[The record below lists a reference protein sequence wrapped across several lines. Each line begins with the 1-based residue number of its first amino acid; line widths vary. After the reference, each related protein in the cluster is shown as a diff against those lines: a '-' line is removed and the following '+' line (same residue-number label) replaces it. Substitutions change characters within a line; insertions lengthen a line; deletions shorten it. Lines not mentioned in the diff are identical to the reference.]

1 MSNAPTHSVRSAIAT
16 GPLLLLLFFLIGC
29 LAPGA
34 ALAVDGSDSLNFRT
48 ISDGCGPFG
57 VGKYEAQDT
66 SISYCMNQ
74 DCPGP
79 SKPGGPWRTYNQG
92 WTWLDDEFAAIVCH
106 GYPSN
111 TSFGGHNLS
120 PDLARAATQIAV
132 WMLNGTTHPD
142 GTYSYTNSK
151 GVARSGRFYENAEA
165 VAAARW
171 LYDSAKSG
179 SIKAAPHRAR
189 RYYGPVSGEG
199 RHQDMLYVLPA
210 VSISFQ
216 KQSSQADITAG
227 NDTYRLGGATF
238 DIFESAGDA
247 RVGTIQMDENGR
259 AQATLLPNTAYY
271 LVETKAPAGYIP
283 RSDRIAFPTQNSGE
297 HVTVNEQPG
306 TITLRIAKI
315 DAATD
320 AGAQVGASLAGAEFT
335 CVSQST
341 PGWTRTLTTDENG
354 QAILDDVP
362 LGTFTIY
369 ESKAPEGY
377 LISNDCW
384 SYTVGAEQLG
394 DTGIVELESR
404 IPNIPIAFDL
414 EISKFKDHGDNDES
428 GLEQPAGGVVFEVV
442 SNSSQQ
448 VVGTLT
454 TNVYGFAS
462 TKDQPEAWFGAGKRP
477 ASAHGA
483 IPYDRAGYTVRE
495 VVETVPEGFKQ
506 AGEWTI
512 TAEQTADGAEL
523 QYIVD
528 NHALSTHLQI
538 VKRDAQT
545 GGTVPLA
552 GFTFQLLDSHH
563 EPVSQTC
570 WYPTHNVMNTFT
582 TDTAGAVT
590 LPESLNPGTYYV
602 HEASAKEPYLRGE
615 DLEITIPADRNLTPV
630 AVASFYDDAATGSIE
645 IIKTD
650 AVDGR
655 TLAGATFDIR
665 AGGDIVRADDSIV
678 ALDGETVATVTTDER
693 GHARVDHLSLGCGTA
708 IYEVVET
715 QAPEGY
721 LLNPTPHT
729 VKLSYADQQ
738 TPVIEAHLDVSNDY
752 TKIDVSKVD
761 ACGGQ
766 EVTGAELVLCD
777 FNGNEIDSWTSSGKP
792 HHIEHLSPGTYTLR
806 ETMSPRTYDL
816 AEEITFEVK
825 ATGEVQTVAMKDTP
839 IEIRGRIDKRQEIA
853 QPVVSKLVANGDGK
867 NRAKARANTQGAF
880 SYTIDA
886 KNESST
892 WVDELTITDDLECDK
907 DGAAKLVAVETP
919 IAVGDLNG
927 LCNVW
932 YRTSPAGTDDTGK
945 QVNATLDD
953 GHRNPWLETEEVTK
967 LLGDDM
973 RLVDY
978 DGWHLWKADIPTDK
992 SVTLDTK
999 EIDLTGDAV
1008 ITGIRFEYGAVAA
1021 DFTTRSEADSWTRDD
1036 LKDEHDD
1043 LDDAKAVLSSDA
1055 RGAVVHMQATSSY
1068 TPQAALANSAR
1079 VDLCRNGGGDKLEA
1093 HDEDRVIQRCA
1104 LPQNLPATGSVTAAA
1119 CITALLTTGTAALWF
1134 ARLKSVTKKRQH
1146 DKKAGEPVSRLA
1158 RLGHKR

>member
-1 MSNAPTHSVRSAIAT
+1 MSNAPTHSVHSAIAT
-16 GPLLLLLFFLIGC
+16 GPLLLLLFLLFGC

-34 ALAVDGSDSLNFRT
+34 AFAVDGYDQLGFRT
-48 ISDGCGPFG
+48 ISDNCGPFFI
-57 VGKYEAQDT
+57 GKYEAQDA
-66 SISYCMNQ
+66 SIAYCMNQ
-74 DCPGP
+74 ERPGP
-79 SKPGGPWRTYNQG
+79 TKPGGPWLNFDQG
-92 WTWLDDEFAAIVCH
+92 WVWLDDEFAAIVCH
-106 GYPSN
+106 GYPTA
-111 TSFGGHNLS
+111 TSFGGYHLS
-120 PDLARAATQIAV
+120 PDRARAATQLAV
-132 WMLNGTTHPD
+132 WMLNGTTHVD
-142 GTYSYTNSK
+142 GTYSYTTAQGK
-151 GVARSGRFYENAEA
+151 TKSGHFTADNEV

-171 LYDSAKSG
+171 LHDSAKSG

-189 RYYGPVSGEG
+189 RYLGTVSGG
-199 RHQDMLYVLPA
+199 SRRQDMLYVLPA
-210 VSISFQ
+210 VSVSFQ
-216 KQSSQADITAG
+216 KQSANAAITSG
-227 NDTYRLGGATF
+227 NNTYQFDGATF
-238 DIFESAGDA
+238 DIFESASGA
-247 RVGTIQMDENGR
+247 RVGTIQMDSNGR

-271 LVETKAPAGYIP
+271 LVETKAPAGYVP
-283 RSDRIAFPTQNSGE
+283 RRDRIAFTTGNDGGQ
-297 HVTVNEQPG
+297 VAIDEQPG
-306 TITLRIAKI
+306 IINLHIVKL
-315 DAATD
+315 DAATN
-320 AGAQVGASLAGAEFT
+320 AGPQVGSSLAGAEFT

-341 PGWTRTLTTDENG
+341 SGWAQILTTDESG
-354 QAILDDVP
+354 RATLADVP

-377 LISNDCW
+377 LPSNDSW
-384 SYTVGAEQLG
+384 TYTVGADQLG
-394 DTGIVELESR
+394 DSGVVEIESR
-404 IPNIPIAFDL
+404 ISDIPIAFDL
-414 EISKFKDHGDNDES
+414 EISKFKDYGNSDQS
-428 GLEQPAGGVVFEVV
+428 GLEQPAEGVVFEVV

-454 TNVYGFAS
+454 TSVYGFAS
-462 TKDQPEAWFGAGKRP
+462 TKDQPEAWFGVGKRP
-477 ASAHGA
+477 AGAHGA

-495 VVETVPEGFKQ
+495 VAETVPEGFKQ

-538 VKRDAQT
+538 VKCDAQT

-570 WYPTHNVMNTFT
+570 WYPAHNVMNTFT
-582 TDTAGAVT
+582 TDATGAVT
-590 LPESLNPGTYYV
+590 LPESLHPGTYYV

-655 TLAGATFDIR
+655 ALAGATFDIR
-665 AGGDIVRADDSIV
+665 ADGDIVRADDSIV

-693 GHARVDHLSLGCGTA
+693 GQARVDHLSLGCGTA
-708 IYEVVET
+708 TYEVVET

-738 TPVIEAHLDVSNDY
+738 TPVIEVHLDVSNDY
-752 TKIDVSKVD
+752 TKLDVSKVD

-777 FNGNEIDSWTSSGKP
+777 SNGNEIDSWTSSDKP

-825 ATGEVQTVAMKDTP
+825 ATGEVQTMAMKDAP
-839 IEIRGRIDKRQEIA
+839 IEIRGSVDKRQEIA

-867 NRAKARANTQGAF
+867 NRAKARANTPGTF

-892 WVDELTITDDLECDK
+892 WVDELTITDDLECAK

-932 YRTSPAGTDDTGK
+932 YRTSPAGTSDTGK

-953 GHRNPWLETEEVTK
+953 GHCNPWLETEEVAK
-967 LLGDDM
+967 LLGEDA
-973 RLVDY
+973 RLVNY

-999 EIDLTGDAV
+999 EIDLTDNAV

-1021 DFTTRSEADSWTRDD
+1021 DFTTRSEAGSWTRDD

-1043 LDDAKAVLSSDA
+1043 LDDAKAALNSDA

-1068 TPQAALANSAR
+1068 TPQTALANSAR

-1104 LPQNLPATGSVTAAA
+1104 LPQNLPATGSVPVAA
-1119 CITALLTTGTAALWF
+1119 CITALLTSGAAAIWF
-1134 ARLKSVTKKRQH
+1134 AHLRSATKKR
-1146 DKKAGEPVSRLA
+1146 
-1158 RLGHKR
+1158 

>member
-1 MSNAPTHSVRSAIAT
+1 MSNAPTHSVHSAIAT

-34 ALAVDGSDSLNFRT
+34 ALAVDGNDALNFRT

-132 WMLNGTTHPD
+132 WMLNGTTRPD

-151 GVARSGRFYENAEA
+151 GVVRSGRFYENAEA

-189 RYYGPVSGEG
+189 RYHGPVSSEG

-210 VSISFQ
+210 ISVSFQ

-227 NDTYRLGGATF
+227 NDTYRLGSATF
-238 DIFESAGDA
+238 DIFESAGDT
-247 RVGTIQMDENGR
+247 RVGTIQMDENGH

-283 RSDRIAFPTQNSGE
+283 RSDRIAFTTQNSGE
-297 HVTVNEQPG
+297 HVTINEQPG

-320 AGAQVGASLAGAEFT
+320 DGAQVGASLAGAEFT

-354 QAILDDVP
+354 RAILNDVP

-377 LISNDCW
+377 LISDDCW

-394 DTGIVELESR
+394 DTGIVELERR

-414 EISKFKDHGDNDES
+414 EISKFKDRGNNDES
-428 GLEQPAGGVVFEVV
+428 GLEQPARGVVFEVV

-477 ASAHGA
+477 AGVHGA

-495 VVETVPEGFKQ
+495 VPETVPEGFKR
-506 AGEWTI
+506 AGEWTVEANQI
-512 TAEQTADGAEL
+512 SDGAEL

-538 VKRDAQT
+538 VKRDVQT
-545 GGTVPLA
+545 GASVPLA
-552 GFTFQLLDSHH
+552 GFTFQLLDSNHK
-563 EPVSQTC
+563 PVSQTC
-570 WYPTHNVMNTFT
+570 WYPAHNVMNTFT
-582 TDTAGAVT
+582 TDATGTVT
-590 LPESLNPGTYYV
+590 LPESLVPGTYYV
-602 HEASAKEPYLRGE
+602 RETSAKEPYLVGE
-615 DLEITIPADRNLTPV
+615 EIEVNIPADMNLTPV
-630 AVASFYDDAATGSIE
+630 AIASYYDHAATGNIR
-645 IIKTD
+645 IVKTD
-650 AVDGR
+650 AIDGSS
-655 TLAGATFDIR
+655 LAGAVFEIR
-665 AGGDIVRADDSIV
+665 ALGDIVRPDGSIA
-678 ALDGETVATVTTDER
+678 ALDGETVATITTDET
-693 GHARVDHLSLGCGTA
+693 GEARADNLPLGLGTA
-708 IYEVVET
+708 RYEVVET
-715 QAPEGY
+715 QAPAGF
-721 LLNPTPHT
+721 LLDRTTHIVDLT
-729 VKLSYADQQ
+729 YADQK
-738 TPVIEAHLDVSNDY
+738 TPVVEARLNVSDDY
-752 TKIDVSKVD
+752 TKVDISKVD
-761 ACGGQ
+761 ASGEQ
-766 EVTGAELVLCD
+766 EVEGAQLTLYGPD
-777 FNGNEIDSWTSSGKP
+777 KTEIDSWTSSDKP
-792 HHIEHLSPGTYTLR
+792 HRVEHLAPGTYSLR
-806 ETMSPRTYDL
+806 EMMSPRTYDL
-816 AEEITFEVK
+816 AEEITFEIK
-825 ATGEVQTVAMKDTP
+825 DTGEVQSVAMKDAP
-839 IEIRGRIDKRQEIA
+839 IEIKGQVDKRQELV
-853 QPVVSKLVANGDGK
+853 QPIEKGLLANGDGK
-867 NRAKARANTQGAF
+867 NRAATQTNTDGLF

-886 KNESST
+886 RNDSAT
-892 WVDELTITDDLECDK
+892 WVDEFTITDDLECAK
-907 DGAAKLVAVETP
+907 DGTARFVSIETP
-919 IAVGDLNG
+919 VAIGDLNG

-932 YRTSPAGTDDTGK
+932 YRTTPLDSTDVDEPA
-945 QVNATLDD
+945 NATLDD
-953 GHRNPWLETEEVTK
+953 GHENPWLESDEVK
-967 LLGDDM
+967 ESLGEDC

-978 DGWHLWKADIPTDK
+978 DGWHLWKADVSTTE
-992 SVTLDTK
+992 STTLEAK
-999 EIDLTGDAV
+999 ELDLASNTV
-1008 ITGIRFEYGAVAA
+1008 VTGIRIEYGAVAA
-1021 DFTTRSEADSWTRDD
+1021 GFTTRSDADSWTRDD

-1043 LDDAKAVLSSDA
+1043 LDDAKAILGTDA
-1055 RGAVVHMQATSSY
+1055 RGAIVHMQATSAY
-1068 TPQAALANSAR
+1068 TPQTALTNSAR
-1079 VDLCRNGGGDKLEA
+1079 VDLCRNGGGDKLES
-1093 HDEDRVIQRCA
+1093 HDEDRVIQRCT
-1104 LPQNLPATGSVTAAA
+1104 LPQDLPATGSVPIAA
-1119 CITALLTTGTAALWF
+1119 CITALLTSGAAALWF
-1134 ARLKSVTKKRQH
+1134 ARLRSIPKKR
-1146 DKKAGEPVSRLA
+1146 
-1158 RLGHKR
+1158 

>member
-1 MSNAPTHSVRSAIAT
+1 MSNAPTHSVHSAIAT

-29 LAPGA
+29 LAPGS
-34 ALAVDGSDSLNFRT
+34 ALAVDGSDALNFRT

-106 GYPSN
+106 GSPSN

-132 WMLNGTTHPD
+132 WMLKGTTHPD

-189 RYYGPVSGEG
+189 RYHGPVSGEG

-210 VSISFQ
+210 VSVSFQ

-238 DIFESAGDA
+238 DIFENAGDA
-247 RVGTIQMDENGR
+247 RVGTIQTDENGR
-259 AQATLLPNTAYY
+259 VQATLLPNTAYY
-271 LVETKAPAGYIP
+271 LVETKAPTGYIP
-283 RSDRIAFPTQNSGE
+283 RSDRIAFTTQNSGE

-306 TITLRIAKI
+306 AITLRIAKV

-320 AGAQVGASLAGAEFT
+320 AGTQVGASLAGAEFT

-341 PGWTRTLTTDENG
+341 PGWTRTLTTDEGG
-354 QAILDDVP
+354 QAILNDVP
-362 LGTFTIY
+362 LGTLTIY

-477 ASAHGA
+477 AGAHGA

-495 VVETVPEGFKQ
+495 VAETVPEGFKQ

-523 QYIVD
+523 QYIID

-545 GGTVPLA
+545 GGTVPLSMVA
-552 GFTFQLLDSHH
+552 DVYTELSPQSIVRKNQKETVTITGESESGDSNAIKAAVDDIVAKY
-563 EPVSQTC
+563 ELPDGVE
-570 WYPTHNVMNTFT
+570 VGEG
-582 TDTAGAVT
+582 DTAASQIAETTGTLMLALAVAILLVYFILATQFNSFSLPIAIMLILPIGLLGSMILLWPTGNHVSMVALLGVIILAGTVVNSSIVLIDYT
-590 LPESLNPGTYYV
+590 LQRRQ
-602 HEASAKEPYLRGE
+602 RGE
-615 DLEITIPADRNLTPV
+615 DKNTAILNACPRRVRPVLMTAMTTILGLVPMVCSSGEGSEMMKPMGVVMMTGMVISTIATLFITPV
-630 AVASFYDDAATGSIE
+630 YYSLTDSVASRLSGLFKK
-645 IIKTD
+645 IK
-650 AVDGR
+650 
-655 TLAGATFDIR
+655 LPKFNF
-665 AGGDIVRADDSIV
+665 
-678 ALDGETVATVTTDER
+678 
-693 GHARVDHLSLGCGTA
+693 HKK
-708 IYEVVET
+708 
-715 QAPEGY
+715 
-721 LLNPTPHT
+721 NP
-729 VKLSYADQQ
+729 QQ
-738 TPVIEAHLDVSNDY
+738 
-752 TKIDVSKVD
+752 
-761 ACGGQ
+761 
-766 EVTGAELVLCD
+766 
-777 FNGNEIDSWTSSGKP
+777 
-792 HHIEHLSPGTYTLR
+792 
-806 ETMSPRTYDL
+806 
-816 AEEITFEVK
+816 
-825 ATGEVQTVAMKDTP
+825 
-839 IEIRGRIDKRQEIA
+839 
-853 QPVVSKLVANGDGK
+853 
-867 NRAKARANTQGAF
+867 
-880 SYTIDA
+880 
-886 KNESST
+886 
-892 WVDELTITDDLECDK
+892 
-907 DGAAKLVAVETP
+907 
-919 IAVGDLNG
+919 
-927 LCNVW
+927 
-932 YRTSPAGTDDTGK
+932 
-945 QVNATLDD
+945 
-953 GHRNPWLETEEVTK
+953 
-967 LLGDDM
+967 
-973 RLVDY
+973 
-978 DGWHLWKADIPTDK
+978 
-992 SVTLDTK
+992 
-999 EIDLTGDAV
+999 
-1008 ITGIRFEYGAVAA
+1008 
-1021 DFTTRSEADSWTRDD
+1021 
-1036 LKDEHDD
+1036 
-1043 LDDAKAVLSSDA
+1043 
-1055 RGAVVHMQATSSY
+1055 
-1068 TPQAALANSAR
+1068 
-1079 VDLCRNGGGDKLEA
+1079 
-1093 HDEDRVIQRCA
+1093 
-1104 LPQNLPATGSVTAAA
+1104 
-1119 CITALLTTGTAALWF
+1119 
-1134 ARLKSVTKKRQH
+1134 
-1146 DKKAGEPVSRLA
+1146 
-1158 RLGHKR
+1158 

>member
-1 MSNAPTHSVRSAIAT
+1 MSNAPTHSVHSAIAT

-34 ALAVDGSDSLNFRT
+34 ALAVDGSDALNFRT

-79 SKPGGPWRTYNQG
+79 SKPGGPWRTYDQG

-106 GYPSN
+106 GYPSS

-132 WMLNGTTHPD
+132 WMLNGTTRPD

-151 GVARSGRFYENAEA
+151 GVVRSGRFYENTEA

-189 RYYGPVSGEG
+189 RYHGPVSSEG

-210 VSISFQ
+210 ISVSFQ

-227 NDTYRLGGATF
+227 NDTYRLGSATF

-247 RVGTIQMDENGR
+247 RVGTIQTDENGH

-283 RSDRIAFPTQNSGE
+283 RSDRIAFTTSDSGE
-297 HVTVNEQPG
+297 HVTIDEHPG
-306 TITLRIAKI
+306 TITLRIVKI

-320 AGAQVGASLAGAEFT
+320 AGPQVGTSLASAEFT

-354 QAILDDVP
+354 RATLNDVP

-377 LISNDCW
+377 LISNDSW

-394 DTGIVELESR
+394 DTGIVELERR

-414 EISKFKDHGDNDES
+414 EISKFKDHGNNDES
-428 GLEQPAGGVVFEVV
+428 GLEQPARGVVFEVV

-477 ASAHGA
+477 AGVHGA

-495 VVETVPEGFKQ
+495 VPETVPEGFKR
-506 AGEWTI
+506 AGEWAVEANQI
-512 TAEQTADGAEL
+512 SDGAEL

-538 VKRDAQT
+538 VKRDVQT
-545 GGTVPLA
+545 GASVPLA
-552 GFTFQLLDSHH
+552 GFTFQLLDSNHK
-563 EPVSQTC
+563 PVSQTC

-582 TDTAGAVT
+582 TDATGTVT
-590 LPESLNPGTYYV
+590 LPESLVPGTYYV
-602 HEASAKEPYLRGE
+602 RETSAKEPYLVGE
-615 DLEITIPADRNLTPV
+615 EIEVNIPADINLTPV
-630 AVASFYDDAATGSIE
+630 AIASYYDRAATGKIR
-645 IIKTD
+645 IVKTN
-650 AVDGR
+650 AVDGSS
-655 TLAGATFDIR
+655 LAGAIFEIR
-665 AGGDIVRADDSIV
+665 ASGDIVRPDGGIAAV
-678 ALDGETVATVTTDER
+678 DGETVATVTTDKTGE
-693 GHARVDHLSLGCGTA
+693 ACADNLPLGSGTA
-708 IYEVVET
+708 RYEVVET
-715 QAPEGY
+715 QAPAGF
-721 LLNPTPHT
+721 LLDRTSHIVDLT
-729 VKLSYADQQ
+729 YADQK
-738 TPVIEAHLDVSNDY
+738 TPIVEARLNVSDDY
-752 TKIDVSKVD
+752 TKVDISKVD
-761 ACGGQ
+761 ASGEQ
-766 EVTGAELVLCD
+766 EVEGAQLTLYGPD
-777 FNGNEIDSWTSSGKP
+777 KTEIDSWTSSDKP
-792 HHIEHLSPGTYTLR
+792 HRVEHLAPGTYSLR

-816 AEEITFEVK
+816 AEEITFEIK
-825 ATGEVQTVAMKDTP
+825 DTGEVQSVAMKDAP
-839 IEIRGRIDKRQEIA
+839 IEIKGQVDKRQELV
-853 QPVVSKLVANGDGK
+853 QPIGKGLLANGDGK
-867 NRAKARANTQGAF
+867 NRAAVQTNTDGLF

-886 KNESST
+886 RNDSAT
-892 WVDELTITDDLECDK
+892 WVDEFTITDDLECAED
-907 DGAAKLVAVETP
+907 DTARFISVETP
-919 IAVGDLNG
+919 VATGDLNG

-932 YRTSPAGTDDTGK
+932 YRTSPAGTSDSGK
-945 QVNATLDD
+945 EANATLDG
-953 GHRNPWLETEEVTK
+953 GHRNPWLETKEVTK
-967 LLGDDM
+967 LLGDDV

-999 EIDLTGDAV
+999 EIDLTDDVV

-1021 DFTTRSEADSWTRDD
+1021 DFTTRSEAGSWTRDD

-1043 LDDAKAVLSSDA
+1043 LDDAKAVLNSDA

-1068 TPQAALANSAR
+1068 TPQTALVNSAR

-1104 LPQNLPATGSVTAAA
+1104 RPQNLPATGSVAVAA
-1119 CITALLTTGTAALWF
+1119 CITALLTSGTAAIWF
-1134 ARLKSVTKKRQH
+1134 ARLRSAIKKR
-1146 DKKAGEPVSRLA
+1146 
-1158 RLGHKR
+1158 

>member
-1 MSNAPTHSVRSAIAT
+1 MSNAPTHSVHSAIAT

-29 LAPGA
+29 LVPGV
-34 ALAVDGSDSLNFRT
+34 ALAVDGSDALNFRT
-48 ISDGCGPFG
+48 ISDDCGPFG
-57 VGKYEAQDT
+57 VGRYEAQDT

-74 DCPGP
+74 EYPGP
-79 SKPGGPWRTYNQG
+79 SKPGGAWRTYNQG

-106 GYPSN
+106 GYPSS

-132 WMLNGTTHPD
+132 WMLNGTTRPD

-189 RYYGPVSGEG
+189 RYHGPVSGEG

-210 VSISFQ
+210 VSVSFQ

-247 RVGTIQMDENGR
+247 RVGTIQMDEIGR

-283 RSDRIAFPTQNSGE
+283 RGDRIAFTTSDSGGY
-297 HVTVNEQPG
+297 VTIDEQPG

-315 DAATD
+315 DAATN
-320 AGAQVGASLAGAEFT
+320 AGAQVGASLASAEFT

-354 QAILDDVP
+354 RATLNDVP
-362 LGTFTIY
+362 LGSFTIY

-377 LISNDCW
+377 LISNDSW
-384 SYTVGAEQLG
+384 SYTVGADQIG
-394 DTGIVELESR
+394 DTGVVELESC

-414 EISKFKDHGDNDES
+414 EISKFKDRGDNDGS
-428 GLEQPAGGVVFEVV
+428 GIEQPAGGVVFEVV

-462 TKDQPEAWFGAGKRP
+462 TKDQPEAWFGTGKRP
-477 ASAHGA
+477 AGAHGA

-495 VVETVPEGFKQ
+495 VAETVPEGFKQ

-523 QYIVD
+523 QYIID

-570 WYPTHNVMNTFT
+570 WYPAHHVMSTFT
-582 TDTAGAVT
+582 TDAAGAVT

-602 HEASAKEPYLRGE
+602 REAAAKEPYLRGE
-615 DLEITIPADRNLTPV
+615 DLEITIPVDKNLTPV

-645 IIKTD
+645 IVKTD
-650 AVDGR
+650 AVDGH
-655 TLAGATFDIR
+655 TLVGTTFDIR
-665 AGGDIVRADDSIV
+665 AVGDIVRPDGSIV
-678 ALDGETVATVTTDER
+678 ALDGETVVAVTTDER
-693 GHARVDHLSLGCGTA
+693 GYARADHLSLGCGTA
-708 IYEVVET
+708 TYEVVET

-721 LLNPTPHT
+721 LLNPTSHT
-729 VKLSYADQQ
+729 VELSYADQQ

-752 TKIDVSKVD
+752 TKIDISKVD
-761 ACGGQ
+761 ATGEQ
-766 EVTGAELVLCD
+766 EVTGAKLVLCD
-777 FNGNEIDSWTSSGKP
+777 SNGNEIDSWTSSDKP

-825 ATGEVQTVAMKDTP
+825 ATGEVQTIAMKDTP
-839 IEIRGRIDKRQEIA
+839 IEIKGSVDKRQEIA
-853 QPVVSKLVANGDGK
+853 QPVISKLVANGDGK
-867 NRAKARANTQGAF
+867 NRAKARANTQGTF
-880 SYTIDA
+880 CYTIDT

-892 WVDELTITDDLECDK
+892 WVDELTITDDLECAK

-919 IAVGDLNG
+919 LAVGDLNG

-932 YRTSPAGTDDTGK
+932 YRTSLAGTGDTDQ

-967 LLGDDM
+967 ILGDDV

-978 DGWHLWKADIPTDK
+978 DGWHLWKADIPTAE
-992 SVTLDTK
+992 SVTLETK
-999 EIDLTGDAV
+999 ELDLADGTN
-1008 ITGIRFEYGAVAA
+1008 ITGIRFEYGAVSA
-1021 DFTTRSEADSWTRDD
+1021 DFTTRSDADSWTRDD

-1043 LDDAKAVLSSDA
+1043 LDDAKAVLSPDA
-1055 RGAVVHMQATSSY
+1055 RGAVVHMQATPSY
-1068 TPQAALANSAR
+1068 TPQTALTNSAR
-1079 VDLCRNGGGDKLEA
+1079 VDLCRNGGGDELEA

-1104 LPQNLPATGSVTAAA
+1104 LPQDLPATGSVPIAA
-1119 CITALLTTGTAALWF
+1119 CITALLTSGAAAIWF
-1134 ARLKSVTKKRQH
+1134 ARLGSFPKKR
-1146 DKKAGEPVSRLA
+1146 
-1158 RLGHKR
+1158 

>member
-1 MSNAPTHSVRSAIAT
+1 MSNAPTHSVHSAIAT

-29 LAPGA
+29 LTPGA
-34 ALAVDGSDSLNFRT
+34 ALAVDGSDALNFRT

-79 SKPGGPWRTYNQG
+79 SKPGGPWRTYDQG
-92 WTWLDDEFAAIVCH
+92 WTWLDDEFATIVCH
-106 GYPSN
+106 GYPSS

-132 WMLNGTTHPD
+132 WMLNGTTRPD

-151 GVARSGRFYENAEA
+151 GVVRSGRFYENAEA

-189 RYYGPVSGEG
+189 RYHGPVSGEG

-210 VSISFQ
+210 ISVSFQ
-216 KQSSQADITAG
+216 KQSSQANITAG
-227 NDTYRLGGATF
+227 NDTYRLGSATF

-247 RVGTIQMDENGR
+247 RVGTIQTDENGR

-283 RSDRIAFPTQNSGE
+283 RGDRIAFTTQNSGE
-297 HVTVNEQPG
+297 HVTINEQPG

-354 QAILDDVP
+354 RAILNGVP

-414 EISKFKDHGDNDES
+414 EISKFKDHGNNDES

-454 TNVYGFAS
+454 TNIYGFAS

-477 ASAHGA
+477 AGAHGA

-495 VVETVPEGFKQ
+495 VAETVPEGFKQ

-512 TAEQTADGAEL
+512 EANQISDGAKL

-545 GGTVPLA
+545 GASVPLA
-552 GFTFQLLDSHH
+552 GFTFQLLDSNHK
-563 EPVSQTC
+563 PVSQTC
-570 WYPTHNVMNTFT
+570 WYPAHNVMNTFT
-582 TDTAGAVT
+582 TDATGTVT
-590 LPESLNPGTYYV
+590 LPESLVPGTYYV
-602 HEASAKEPYLRGE
+602 RETSAKEPYLVGE
-615 DLEITIPADRNLTPV
+615 EIEVNIPADINLAPV
-630 AVASFYDDAATGSIE
+630 AIASYYDRAATGNIR
-645 IIKTD
+645 IVKTN
-650 AVDGR
+650 AVDGSS
-655 TLAGATFDIR
+655 LAGAIFEIR
-665 AGGDIVRADDSIV
+665 ASGDIVRPDGGIAAV
-678 ALDGETVATVTTDER
+678 GGETVATVTTDET
-693 GHARVDHLSLGCGTA
+693 GEACADNLPLGSGTA
-708 IYEVVET
+708 RYEVVET
-715 QAPEGY
+715 QAPTGF
-721 LLNPTPHT
+721 LLDRTSHIVDLT
-729 VKLSYADQQ
+729 YADQK
-738 TPVIEAHLDVSNDY
+738 TPVVEARLNVSDDY
-752 TKIDVSKVD
+752 TKVDISKVD
-761 ACGGQ
+761 ASGEQ
-766 EVTGAELVLCD
+766 EVEGARLTLYGPD
-777 FNGNEIDSWTSSGKP
+777 KTEIDSWTSSDKP
-792 HHIEHLSPGTYTLR
+792 HRVEHLAPGTYSLR
-806 ETMSPRTYDL
+806 EMMSPRTYDL
-816 AEEITFEVK
+816 AEEITFEIK
-825 ATGEVQTVAMKDTP
+825 DTGEVQSVAMKDAP
-839 IEIRGRIDKRQEIA
+839 IEIKGQVDKRQELV
-853 QPVVSKLVANGDGK
+853 QPIGKGLLANGDGK
-867 NRAKARANTQGAF
+867 NRAATRTNTDGLF

-886 KNESST
+886 RNDSAT
-892 WVDELTITDDLECDK
+892 WVDEFTITDDLECAED
-907 DGAAKLVAVETP
+907 DTARFVSVETP
-919 IAVGDLNG
+919 VATGDLNG

-932 YRTSPAGTDDTGK
+932 YRTSPAGTSDSGK
-945 QVNATLDD
+945 KANATLDD

-967 LLGDDM
+967 LLGDDV

-999 EIDLTGDAV
+999 EIDLTDDVV

-1021 DFTTRSEADSWTRDD
+1021 DFTTRSEAGSWTRDD

-1043 LDDAKAVLSSDA
+1043 LDDAKAALNSDA

-1068 TPQAALANSAR
+1068 TPQTALVNSAR

-1104 LPQNLPATGSVTAAA
+1104 RRQNLPATGSVAVVA
-1119 CITALLTTGTAALWF
+1119 CITALLTSGTAAIWF
-1134 ARLKSVTKKRQH
+1134 ARLRSAIKKR
-1146 DKKAGEPVSRLA
+1146 
-1158 RLGHKR
+1158 

>member
-1 MSNAPTHSVRSAIAT
+1 MSNAPTHSVHSAIAT

-29 LAPGA
+29 LIPEA
-34 ALAVDGSDSLNFRT
+34 ALAVDGSDALNFRT

-79 SKPGGPWRTYNQG
+79 SKPGGPWRTYDQG

-106 GYPSN
+106 GYPSS

-151 GVARSGRFYENAEA
+151 GVVRSGRFYENAEA

-189 RYYGPVSGEG
+189 RYHGPVSSEG

-210 VSISFQ
+210 VSVSFQ

-227 NDTYRLGGATF
+227 NDTYRLGSATF

-247 RVGTIQMDENGR
+247 RVGTIQTDENGR

-283 RSDRIAFPTQNSGE
+283 RGDRIAFTTQNSGE
-297 HVTVNEQPG
+297 HVTINEQPG
-306 TITLRIAKI
+306 TITLRIAKT

-320 AGAQVGASLAGAEFT
+320 GGAQVGTSLAGAEFT

-354 QAILDDVP
+354 RAILNDVP

-414 EISKFKDHGDNDES
+414 EISKFKDHGNNDES

-448 VVGTLT
+448 VIGTLT

-477 ASAHGA
+477 AGAHGA

-495 VVETVPEGFKQ
+495 VAETVPEGFKQ
-506 AGEWTI
+506 AGEWTVEANQI
-512 TAEQTADGAEL
+512 SDGAKL

-545 GGTVPLA
+545 GASVPLA
-552 GFTFQLLDSHH
+552 GFTFQLLDSNHK
-563 EPVSQTC
+563 PISQTC
-570 WYPTHNVMNTFT
+570 WYPAHNVMNTFT
-582 TDTAGAVT
+582 TDATGTVT
-590 LPESLNPGTYYV
+590 LPESLVPGTYYV
-602 HEASAKEPYLRGE
+602 RETSAKEPYLVGE
-615 DLEITIPADRNLTPV
+615 EIEVNIPADINLTPV
-630 AVASFYDDAATGSIE
+630 AIASYYDRAATGSIR
-645 IIKTD
+645 IVKTN
-650 AVDGR
+650 AVDGSS
-655 TLAGATFDIR
+655 LAGAIFEIR
-665 AGGDIVRADDSIV
+665 ASGDIVRPDGGIAAV
-678 ALDGETVATVTTDER
+678 GGETVATVTTDET
-693 GHARVDHLSLGCGTA
+693 GEACADNLPLGSGTA
-708 IYEVVET
+708 RYEVVET
-715 QAPEGY
+715 QAPTGF
-721 LLNPTPHT
+721 LLDRTSHIVDLT
-729 VKLSYADQQ
+729 YADHK
-738 TPVIEAHLDVSNDY
+738 TPVVEARLNVSDDY
-752 TKIDVSKVD
+752 TKVDISKVD
-761 ACGGQ
+761 ASGEQ
-766 EVTGAELVLCD
+766 EVEGARLTLYGPD
-777 FNGNEIDSWTSSGKP
+777 KTEIDSWTSSDKP
-792 HHIEHLSPGTYTLR
+792 HRVEHLTPGTYSLR
-806 ETMSPRTYDL
+806 EMMSPRTYDL
-816 AEEITFEVK
+816 AEEITFEIK
-825 ATGEVQTVAMKDTP
+825 ETGEVQSVAMKDTP
-839 IEIRGRIDKRQEIA
+839 IEIKGQVDKRQELV
-853 QPVVSKLVANGDGK
+853 QPIGKGLLANGDGK
-867 NRAKARANTQGAF
+867 NRAATQTNTDGLF

-886 KNESST
+886 RNDSAT
-892 WVDELTITDDLECDK
+892 WVDEFTITDDLECAED
-907 DGAAKLVAVETP
+907 DTARFVSVETP
-919 IAVGDLNG
+919 VAIGDLNG

-932 YRTSPAGTDDTGK
+932 YRTSPAGTSDSGK
-945 QVNATLDD
+945 EANATLDN

-967 LLGDDM
+967 LLGDDV

-978 DGWHLWKADIPTDK
+978 DGWHLWKADIPTDR

-999 EIDLTGDAV
+999 EIDLTDDVV

-1021 DFTTRSEADSWTRDD
+1021 DFTTRSEAGSWTRDD

-1043 LDDAKAVLSSDA
+1043 LDDAKASLNSDV

-1068 TPQAALANSAR
+1068 TPQTALVNSAR

-1104 LPQNLPATGSVTAAA
+1104 RPQNLPATGSVAVAA
-1119 CITALLTTGTAALWF
+1119 CITALLTSGTAAIWF
-1134 ARLKSVTKKRQH
+1134 ARLRSAIKKR
-1146 DKKAGEPVSRLA
+1146 
-1158 RLGHKR
+1158 

>member
-1 MSNAPTHSVRSAIAT
+1 MSNAPTHSVHSAIAT

-29 LAPGA
+29 LAPGT
-34 ALAVDGSDSLNFRT
+34 ALAVDGSDVLNFRT

-120 PDLARAATQIAV
+120 ADLARAATQIAV
-132 WMLNGTTHPD
+132 WMLKGTTHPD

-189 RYYGPVSGEG
+189 RYHGPVSGEG

-210 VSISFQ
+210 VSVSFQ

-283 RSDRIAFPTQNSGE
+283 RSDRITFTTQNSGE
-297 HVTVNEQPG
+297 HVTINEQPG

-354 QAILDDVP
+354 QAILNDVP
-362 LGTFTIY
+362 LGTFTVY

-377 LISNDCW
+377 LISNDSW

-414 EISKFKDHGDNDES
+414 EISKFKDYDDNDES
-428 GLEQPAGGVVFEVV
+428 GLEQPAKGVVFEVI

-477 ASAHGA
+477 AGVHGA

-495 VVETVPEGFKQ
+495 VAETVPEGFKQ

-538 VKRDAQT
+538 VKCDAQT

-570 WYPTHNVMNTFT
+570 WYPAHNVMNTFT
-582 TDTAGAVT
+582 TDATGAVT
-590 LPESLNPGTYYV
+590 LPESLHPGTYYV

-615 DLEITIPADRNLTPV
+615 DLEIAIPADRNLTPV
-630 AVASFYDDAATGSIE
+630 AVVSFYDDAATGSID

-665 AGGDIVRADDSIV
+665 ADGDIVRTDDSIV

-693 GHARVDHLSLGCGTA
+693 GQARVDHLSLGCGTA
-708 IYEVVET
+708 TYEVVET

-738 TPVIEAHLDVSNDY
+738 TPVIEVRLDVSNDY

-777 FNGNEIDSWTSSGKP
+777 SNGNEIDSWTSSGKP

-825 ATGEVQTVAMKDTP
+825 ATGEVQTIAMKDTP
-839 IEIRGRIDKRQEIA
+839 IEIRGSVDKRQEIA

-892 WVDELTITDDLECDK
+892 WVDELTITDDLECAK

-932 YRTSPAGTDDTGK
+932 YRTSPAGTSDTDR

-953 GHRNPWLETEEVTK
+953 GRHNPWLETEEVAK
-967 LLGDDM
+967 LLGDDV

-999 EIDLTGDAV
+999 EIDLTDNAV

-1043 LDDAKAVLSSDA
+1043 LDDAKAALNSDA

-1068 TPQAALANSAR
+1068 TPQTALANSAR

-1093 HDEDRVIQRCA
+1093 HDEDRVIQRCT
-1104 LPQNLPATGSVTAAA
+1104 LPQNLPATGSVPVAA
-1119 CITALLTTGTAALWF
+1119 CITALLTSGAAAIWF
-1134 ARLKSVTKKRQH
+1134 ARLRSATKR
-1146 DKKAGEPVSRLA
+1146 R
-1158 RLGHKR
+1158 

>member
-1 MSNAPTHSVRSAIAT
+1 MSNAPTHSVHSAIAT

-29 LAPGA
+29 LTPGA
-34 ALAVDGSDSLNFRT
+34 ALAIDGSDALNFRT

-79 SKPGGPWRTYNQG
+79 SKPGGPWRTYDRG
-92 WTWLDDEFAAIVCH
+92 WTWLADEFAAIVCH

-132 WMLNGTTHPD
+132 WMLNGTTRPD

-151 GVARSGRFYENAEA
+151 GVVRSGRFYENAEA

-171 LYDSAKSG
+171 LYESAKSG

-189 RYYGPVSGEG
+189 RYHGPVSSEG

-210 VSISFQ
+210 VSVSFQ

-227 NDTYRLGGATF
+227 NDTYRLGSATF

-247 RVGTIQMDENGR
+247 RVGTIQTDENGR

-283 RSDRIAFPTQNSGE
+283 RGDRIAFTTQNSGE
-297 HVTVNEQPG
+297 HVTINEQPG

-354 QAILDDVP
+354 RAILNDVP

-414 EISKFKDHGDNDES
+414 EISKFKDHGNNDES

-454 TNVYGFAS
+454 TNAYGFAS
-462 TKDQPEAWFGAGKRP
+462 TKNHPEAWFGAGKRP
-477 ASAHGA
+477 AGAHGA

-495 VVETVPEGFKQ
+495 VAETVPEGFKQ

-512 TAEQTADGAEL
+512 EANQISDGAEL

-545 GGTVPLA
+545 GASVPLA
-552 GFTFQLLDSHH
+552 GFTFQLLDSNHK
-563 EPVSQTC
+563 PVSQTC
-570 WYPTHNVMNTFT
+570 WYPAHNVMNTFT
-582 TDTAGAVT
+582 TDATGTVT
-590 LPESLNPGTYYV
+590 LPESLVPGTYYV
-602 HEASAKEPYLRGE
+602 CETSAKEPYLVGE
-615 DLEITIPADRNLTPV
+615 EIEVNIPADINLTPV
-630 AVASFYDDAATGSIE
+630 VIASYYDRAATGNIR
-645 IIKTD
+645 IVKTN
-650 AVDGR
+650 AVDGSS
-655 TLAGATFDIR
+655 LAGAIFEIR
-665 AGGDIVRADDSIV
+665 ASGDIVRPDGGITAV
-678 ALDGETVATVTTDER
+678 GGETVATVTTDET
-693 GHARVDHLSLGCGTA
+693 GEAYADNLPLGSGTA
-708 IYEVVET
+708 RYEVVET
-715 QAPEGY
+715 QAPTGF
-721 LLNPTPHT
+721 LLDRTSHIVDLT
-729 VKLSYADQQ
+729 YADQK
-738 TPVIEAHLDVSNDY
+738 TPVVEARLNVSDDY
-752 TKIDVSKVD
+752 TKVDISKFD
-761 ACGGQ
+761 ASGEQ
-766 EVTGAELVLCD
+766 EVEGARLTLYGPD
-777 FNGNEIDSWTSSGKP
+777 KTEIDSWTSSDKP
-792 HHIEHLSPGTYTLR
+792 HRVEHLAPGTYSLR
-806 ETMSPRTYDL
+806 EMMSPRTYDL
-816 AEEITFEVK
+816 AEEITFEIK
-825 ATGEVQTVAMKDTP
+825 DTGEVQSVAMKDAP
-839 IEIRGRIDKRQEIA
+839 IEIKGQVDKRQELV
-853 QPVVSKLVANGDGK
+853 QPIGKGLLANGDGK
-867 NRAKARANTQGAF
+867 NRAATQTNTDGLF

-886 KNESST
+886 RNDSAT
-892 WVDELTITDDLECDK
+892 WVDEFTITDDLECAED
-907 DGAAKLVAVETP
+907 DTARFVSVETP
-919 IAVGDLNG
+919 VAIGDLNG

-932 YRTSPAGTDDTGK
+932 YRTSPAGTSDSGK
-945 QVNATLDD
+945 EANATLDNR
-953 GHRNPWLETEEVTK
+953 HRNPWLETEEVTK
-967 LLGDDM
+967 LLGDDV

-999 EIDLTGDAV
+999 EIDLTDDAV

-1021 DFTTRSEADSWTRDD
+1021 DFTTRSEAGSWTRDD

-1043 LDDAKAVLSSDA
+1043 LDDAKAALNSDA

-1068 TPQAALANSAR
+1068 TPQTALVNSAR

-1104 LPQNLPATGSVTAAA
+1104 RPQNLPATGSVAVAA
-1119 CITALLTTGTAALWF
+1119 CITALLTSGTAAIWF
-1134 ARLKSVTKKRQH
+1134 ARLRSAIKKR
-1146 DKKAGEPVSRLA
+1146 
-1158 RLGHKR
+1158 

>member
-1 MSNAPTHSVRSAIAT
+1 MSNAPTHSVHSAIAT

-29 LAPGA
+29 LTPGA
-34 ALAVDGSDSLNFRT
+34 ALAIDGSDALNFRT

-79 SKPGGPWRTYNQG
+79 SKPGGPWRTYDQG
-92 WTWLDDEFAAIVCH
+92 WTWLADEFAAIVCH
-106 GYPSN
+106 GYPSS

-132 WMLNGTTHPD
+132 WMLNGTTRPD

-151 GVARSGRFYENAEA
+151 GVVRSGRFYENAEA

-171 LYDSAKSG
+171 LYESAKSG

-189 RYYGPVSGEG
+189 RYHGPVSGEG

-210 VSISFQ
+210 ISVSFQ

-227 NDTYRLGGATF
+227 NDTYRLGSATF

-247 RVGTIQMDENGR
+247 RVGTIQTDENGR

-283 RSDRIAFPTQNSGE
+283 RGDRIAFTTQNSGE
-297 HVTVNEQPG
+297 HVTINEQPG
-306 TITLRIAKI
+306 TITLRIAKT

-320 AGAQVGASLAGAEFT
+320 GGAQVGASLAGAEFT

-354 QAILDDVP
+354 RAILNDVP

-414 EISKFKDHGDNDES
+414 EISKFKDHGNNDES

-477 ASAHGA
+477 AGAHGA

-495 VVETVPEGFKQ
+495 VAETVPEGFKQ
-506 AGEWTI
+506 AGEWTVEANQI
-512 TAEQTADGAEL
+512 SDGAKL

-545 GGTVPLA
+545 GASVPLA
-552 GFTFQLLDSHH
+552 GFTFQLLDSNHK
-563 EPVSQTC
+563 PVSQTC
-570 WYPTHNVMNTFT
+570 WYPAHNVMNTFT
-582 TDTAGAVT
+582 TDATGTVT
-590 LPESLNPGTYYV
+590 LPESLVPGTYYV
-602 HEASAKEPYLRGE
+602 RETSAKEPYLVGE
-615 DLEITIPADRNLTPV
+615 EIEVNIPADINLTPV
-630 AVASFYDDAATGSIE
+630 AIASYYDRAATGNIR
-645 IIKTD
+645 IVKTN
-650 AVDGR
+650 AVDGSS
-655 TLAGATFDIR
+655 LAGAIFEIR
-665 AGGDIVRADDSIV
+665 ASGDIVRPDGGIAAV
-678 ALDGETVATVTTDER
+678 DGETVATVTTDET
-693 GHARVDHLSLGCGTA
+693 GEACADNLPLGSGTA
-708 IYEVVET
+708 RYEVVET
-715 QAPEGY
+715 QAPTGF
-721 LLNPTPHT
+721 LLDRTSHIVDLT
-729 VKLSYADQQ
+729 YADQK
-738 TPVIEAHLDVSNDY
+738 TPVVEARLNVSDDY
-752 TKIDVSKVD
+752 TKVDISKVD
-761 ACGGQ
+761 ASGEQ
-766 EVTGAELVLCD
+766 EVEGARLTLYGPD
-777 FNGNEIDSWTSSGKP
+777 KTEIDSWTSSDKP
-792 HHIEHLSPGTYTLR
+792 HRVEHLAPGTYSLR
-806 ETMSPRTYDL
+806 EMMSPRTYDL
-816 AEEITFEVK
+816 AEEITFEIK
-825 ATGEVQTVAMKDTP
+825 DTGEVQSVAMKDAP
-839 IEIRGRIDKRQEIA
+839 IEIKGQVDKRQELV
-853 QPVVSKLVANGDGK
+853 QPIGKGLLANGDGK
-867 NRAKARANTQGAF
+867 NRAATQTNTDGLF

-886 KNESST
+886 RNDSAT
-892 WVDELTITDDLECDK
+892 WVDEFTITDDLECAED
-907 DGAAKLVAVETP
+907 DTARFISVETP
-919 IAVGDLNG
+919 VATGDLNG

-932 YRTSPAGTDDTGK
+932 YRTSPAGTSDSGK
-945 QVNATLDD
+945 EANATLDD

-967 LLGDDM
+967 LLGDDV

-999 EIDLTGDAV
+999 EIDLTDDVA

-1021 DFTTRSEADSWTRDD
+1021 DFTTRSEAGSWTRDD

-1043 LDDAKAVLSSDA
+1043 LDDAKASLNSDA

-1068 TPQAALANSAR
+1068 TPQTALVNSAR

-1104 LPQNLPATGSVTAAA
+1104 RPQNLPATGSVAVAA
-1119 CITALLTTGTAALWF
+1119 CITALLTSGTAAIWF
-1134 ARLKSVTKKRQH
+1134 ARLRSAIKKR
-1146 DKKAGEPVSRLA
+1146 
-1158 RLGHKR
+1158 

>member
-1 MSNAPTHSVRSAIAT
+1 MSNAPTHSVHSAIAT

-29 LAPGA
+29 LTPGA
-34 ALAVDGSDSLNFRT
+34 ALAVDGSDALNFRT

-79 SKPGGPWRTYNQG
+79 SKPGGPWRTYDQG

-106 GYPSN
+106 GYPSS

-132 WMLNGTTHPD
+132 WMLNGTTRPD

-151 GVARSGRFYENAEA
+151 GVVRSGRFYENAEA

-189 RYYGPVSGEG
+189 RYHGPVSSEG

-210 VSISFQ
+210 ISVSFQ

-247 RVGTIQMDENGR
+247 RVGTIQMDENGH

-283 RSDRIAFPTQNSGE
+283 RSDRIAFTTQNSGE
-297 HVTVNEQPG
+297 HVTISEQPG

-320 AGAQVGASLAGAEFT
+320 GGAQVGASLAGAEFT

-354 QAILDDVP
+354 RAILNDVP

-377 LISNDCW
+377 LISDDCW

-394 DTGIVELESR
+394 DTGIVELERR

-414 EISKFKDHGDNDES
+414 EISKFKDRGNNDES

-477 ASAHGA
+477 AGVHGA

-495 VVETVPEGFKQ
+495 VPETVPEGFKR
-506 AGEWTI
+506 AGEWTVEANQI
-512 TAEQTADGAEL
+512 SDGAEL

-538 VKRDAQT
+538 VKRDVQT
-545 GGTVPLA
+545 GASVPLA
-552 GFTFQLLDSHH
+552 GFTFQLLDSNHK
-563 EPVSQTC
+563 PVSQTC
-570 WYPTHNVMNTFT
+570 WYPAHNVMNTFT
-582 TDTAGAVT
+582 TDATGTVT
-590 LPESLNPGTYYV
+590 LPESLVPGTYYV
-602 HEASAKEPYLRGE
+602 RETSAKEPYLIGE
-615 DLEITIPADRNLTPV
+615 EIEVNIPADINLTPV
-630 AVASFYDDAATGSIE
+630 AIASYYDRAATGNIR
-645 IIKTD
+645 IVKTN
-650 AVDGR
+650 AVDGSS
-655 TLAGATFDIR
+655 LAGAIFEIR
-665 AGGDIVRADDSIV
+665 ASGDIVRPDGGIAAV
-678 ALDGETVATVTTDER
+678 DGETVATVATDKTGE
-693 GHARVDHLSLGCGTA
+693 ACADNLPLGSGTA
-708 IYEVVET
+708 RYEVVET
-715 QAPEGY
+715 QAPAGF
-721 LLNPTPHT
+721 LLDRTSHIVDLT
-729 VKLSYADQQ
+729 YTDQK
-738 TPVIEAHLDVSNDY
+738 TPVVEARLNVSDDY
-752 TKIDVSKVD
+752 TKVDISKVD
-761 ACGGQ
+761 AGGEQ
-766 EVTGAELVLCD
+766 EVEGARLTLYGPD
-777 FNGNEIDSWTSSGKP
+777 KTEIDSWTSSDKP
-792 HHIEHLSPGTYTLR
+792 HRVEHLAPGTYSLR

-825 ATGEVQTVAMKDTP
+825 ATGEVQSVAMKDAP
-839 IEIRGRIDKRQEIA
+839 IEIKGQVDKRQELV
-853 QPVVSKLVANGDGK
+853 QPIGKGLMANGDGK
-867 NRAKARANTQGAF
+867 NRAATQTNTDGLF
-880 SYTIDA
+880 SYIIDA
-886 KNESST
+886 RNDSAT
-892 WVDELTITDDLECDK
+892 WVDEFTITDDLECAED
-907 DGAAKLVAVETP
+907 DTARFVSVETP
-919 IAVGDLNG
+919 VAIGDLNG

-932 YRTSPAGTDDTGK
+932 YRTSPAGTSDSGK
-945 QVNATLDD
+945 EANATLDD

-967 LLGDDM
+967 LLGDDV
-973 RLVDY
+973 RLADY

-999 EIDLTGDAV
+999 EIDLTDDVV

-1021 DFTTRSEADSWTRDD
+1021 DFTTRSEAGSWTRDD

-1043 LDDAKAVLSSDA
+1043 LDDAKAALNSDA

-1068 TPQAALANSAR
+1068 TPQTALVNSAR

-1104 LPQNLPATGSVTAAA
+1104 RRQNLPATGSVAVVA
-1119 CITALLTTGTAALWF
+1119 CITALLTSGTAAIWF
-1134 ARLKSVTKKRQH
+1134 ARLRSAIKKR
-1146 DKKAGEPVSRLA
+1146 
-1158 RLGHKR
+1158 

>member
-1 MSNAPTHSVRSAIAT
+1 MSNAPTHSVHSAIAT

-29 LAPGA
+29 LAPGT
-34 ALAVDGSDSLNFRT
+34 ALAVDGSDALNFRT

-106 GYPSN
+106 GYPSS

-132 WMLNGTTHPD
+132 WMLNGTTRPD

-179 SIKAAPHRAR
+179 AIKAAPHRAK
-189 RYYGPVSGEG
+189 RYHGPVSSEG

-210 VSISFQ
+210 VSVSFQ
-216 KQSSQADITAG
+216 KQSSSAAITAG
-227 NDTYRLGGATF
+227 NDTYKLGGATF
-238 DIFESAGDA
+238 DIFESAGGA
-247 RVGTIQMDENGR
+247 CVGSIQMNENGH

-283 RSDRIAFPTQNSGE
+283 RGDRIAFTTQNSGG
-297 HVTVNEQPG
+297 HVTVDEQPG

-315 DAATD
+315 DAATN
-320 AGAQVGASLAGAEFT
+320 AGPQVGASLAGAEFT

-354 QAILDDVP
+354 RATLNDVP
-362 LGTFTIY
+362 LGSFTIY

-377 LISNDCW
+377 LIPNDSW
-384 SYTVGAEQLG
+384 SYTIGADQIG
-394 DTGIVELESR
+394 DTGVVELESR

-414 EISKFKDHGDNDES
+414 EISKFKDRGDSDES
-428 GLEQPAGGVVFEVV
+428 GIEQPAEGVVFEVV

-462 TKDQPEAWFGAGKRP
+462 TKDQADAWFGAGARV
-477 ASAHGA
+477 SGVHGA

-495 VVETVPEGFKQ
+495 VAETIPDGFKQ

-512 TAEQTADGAEL
+512 TAEQIADGAEL
-523 QYIVD
+523 QYIID

-545 GGTVPLA
+545 SGTVPLA

-563 EPVSQTC
+563 EPISQTC
-570 WYPTHNVMNTFT
+570 WYPAHNVMNTFT
-582 TDTAGAVT
+582 TDATGSVT

-602 HEASAKEPYLRGE
+602 REASAKEPYLRAE
-615 DLEITIPADRNLTPV
+615 DLEITIPADKNLTPI

-645 IIKTD
+645 IVKKD
-650 AVDGR
+650 AVDGHD
-655 TLAGATFDIR
+655 LAGATFDIR
-665 AGGDIVRADDSIV
+665 AAGDIVRPDGSIV
-678 ALDGETVATVTTDER
+678 ALDGETVVTATTDER
-693 GHARVDHLSLGCGTA
+693 GYARADHLSLGCGSAT
-708 IYEVVET
+708 YEVAET

-721 LLNPTPHT
+721 LLDPTPHT
-729 VKLSYADQQ
+729 VELSYADQR
-738 TPVIEAHLDVSNDY
+738 TPVIEARLDVSNDY
-752 TKIDVSKVD
+752 TKIDISKVD
-761 ACGGQ
+761 ATGEQ
-766 EVTGAELVLCD
+766 EVTGAKLVLCD
-777 FNGNEIDSWTSSGKP
+777 SDDNEIDSWTSSDKP

-816 AEEITFEVK
+816 AEEMTFEVQ
-825 ATGEVQTVAMKDTP
+825 ATGEVQTVAMKDAP
-839 IEIRGRIDKRQEIA
+839 IEIKGRIDKRQEIA
-853 QPVVSKLVANGDGK
+853 RPVAGKLVANGDGK
-867 NRAKARANTQGAF
+867 NRAKTQPDTQGAF

-886 KNESST
+886 RNESST
-892 WVDELTITDDLECDK
+892 WVDEFTVTDDLECAK

-919 IAVGDLNG
+919 LALGDLNG

-932 YRTSPAGTDDTGK
+932 YRTSLAGTGDTDK

-953 GHRNPWLETEEVTK
+953 DHRNPWLETDEATK
-967 LLGDDM
+967 LLGDDA

-978 DGWHLWKADIPTDK
+978 DGWHLWKADIPTAE
-992 SVTLDTK
+992 SVTLETK
-999 EIDLTGDAV
+999 DLDLADGTN
-1008 ITGIRFEYGAVAA
+1008 ITGIRFEYGVVSA
-1021 DFTTRSEADSWTRDD
+1021 DFTTRSDADSWTRDN

-1043 LDDAKAVLSSDA
+1043 LDDAKAVLSPDA

-1068 TPQAALANSAR
+1068 TPQAALINSAR

-1104 LPQNLPATGSVTAAA
+1104 LPQDLPATGSVPIAA
-1119 CITALLTTGTAALWF
+1119 CITALLTSGAAAIWF
-1134 ARLKSVTKKRQH
+1134 ARLGSFPKKR
-1146 DKKAGEPVSRLA
+1146 
-1158 RLGHKR
+1158 

>member
-1 MSNAPTHSVRSAIAT
+1 MSNAPTHSVHSAIAT

-29 LAPGA
+29 LTPGV
-34 ALAVDGSDSLNFRT
+34 ALAVDGSDALNFRT

-79 SKPGGPWRTYNQG
+79 SKPGGPWRTYDQG
-92 WTWLDDEFAAIVCH
+92 WTWLDNEFAAIVCH

-132 WMLNGTTHPD
+132 WMLNGTTRPD

-151 GVARSGRFYENAEA
+151 GVVRSGRFYENAEA

-171 LYDSAKSG
+171 LYESAKSG

-189 RYYGPVSGEG
+189 RYHGPVSGEG

-210 VSISFQ
+210 VSVSFQ

-247 RVGTIQMDENGR
+247 RVGTIQTDENGR

-283 RSDRIAFPTQNSGE
+283 RGDRIAFTTQNSDE
-297 HVTVNEQPG
+297 HVTINEQPG
-306 TITLRIAKI
+306 TITLRIAKT

-320 AGAQVGASLAGAEFT
+320 GGAQVGASLAGAEFT

-354 QAILDDVP
+354 RAILNDVP

-414 EISKFKDHGDNDES
+414 EISKFKDHGNNDES

-477 ASAHGA
+477 AGAHGA

-495 VVETVPEGFKQ
+495 VAETVPEGFKQ
-506 AGEWTI
+506 AGEWTVEANQI
-512 TAEQTADGAEL
+512 SDGAKL

-545 GGTVPLA
+545 GASVPLA
-552 GFTFQLLDSHH
+552 GFTFQLLDSNHK
-563 EPVSQTC
+563 PVSQTC
-570 WYPTHNVMNTFT
+570 WYPAHNVMNTFT
-582 TDTAGAVT
+582 TDATGTVT
-590 LPESLNPGTYYV
+590 LPESLVPGTYYV
-602 HEASAKEPYLRGE
+602 RETSAKEPYLVGE
-615 DLEITIPADRNLTPV
+615 EIEVNIPADINLTPV
-630 AVASFYDDAATGSIE
+630 AIASYYDRAATGNIR
-645 IIKTD
+645 IVKTN
-650 AVDGR
+650 AVDGSS
-655 TLAGATFDIR
+655 LAGAIFEIR
-665 AGGDIVRADDSIV
+665 ASDDIVRPDGGIAAV
-678 ALDGETVATVTTDER
+678 GGETVATVTTDET
-693 GHARVDHLSLGCGTA
+693 GEACADNLPLGSGTA
-708 IYEVVET
+708 RYEVVET
-715 QAPEGY
+715 QAPTGF
-721 LLNPTPHT
+721 LLDRTSHIVDLT
-729 VKLSYADQQ
+729 YADQK
-738 TPVIEAHLDVSNDY
+738 TPGVEARLNVSDDY
-752 TKIDVSKVD
+752 TKVDISKVD
-761 ACGGQ
+761 ASGEQ
-766 EVTGAELVLCD
+766 EVEGARLTLYGPD
-777 FNGNEIDSWTSSGKP
+777 KTEIDSWTSSAKP
-792 HHIEHLSPGTYTLR
+792 HRVEHLTPGTYSLR
-806 ETMSPRTYDL
+806 EMMSPRTYDL
-816 AEEITFEVK
+816 AEEITFEIK
-825 ATGEVQTVAMKDTP
+825 DTGEVQSVAMKDAP
-839 IEIRGRIDKRQEIA
+839 IEIKGQVDKRQELV
-853 QPVVSKLVANGDGK
+853 QPIGKGLLANGDGK
-867 NRAKARANTQGAF
+867 NRAATQTNTDGLF

-886 KNESST
+886 RNDSAT
-892 WVDELTITDDLECDK
+892 WVDEFTITDDLECAED
-907 DGAAKLVAVETP
+907 DTARFVSVETP
-919 IAVGDLNG
+919 VATGDLNG

-932 YRTSPAGTDDTGK
+932 YRTSPAGTSDSVK
-945 QVNATLDD
+945 KANATLDD

-967 LLGDDM
+967 LLGDDV

-999 EIDLTGDAV
+999 EIDLTDDVV

-1021 DFTTRSEADSWTRDD
+1021 DFTTRSEAGSWTRDD

-1043 LDDAKAVLSSDA
+1043 LDDAKAALNSDA

-1068 TPQAALANSAR
+1068 TPQTALVNSAR
-1079 VDLCRNGGGDKLEA
+1079 VDLCRNGGGAKLEA

-1104 LPQNLPATGSVTAAA
+1104 RRQNLPATGSVAVAA
-1119 CITALLTTGTAALWF
+1119 CITALLTSGTAAIWF
-1134 ARLKSVTKKRQH
+1134 ARLRSAIKKH
-1146 DKKAGEPVSRLA
+1146 
-1158 RLGHKR
+1158 

>member
-1 MSNAPTHSVRSAIAT
+1 MSNAPTHSVHSAIAT

-34 ALAVDGSDSLNFRT
+34 ALAIDGSDALNFRT

-79 SKPGGPWRTYNQG
+79 SKPGGPWRTYDQG

-132 WMLNGTTHPD
+132 WMLNGTTRPD

-151 GVARSGRFYENAEA
+151 GVVRNGRFYENAEA

-171 LYDSAKSG
+171 LYESAKSG

-189 RYYGPVSGEG
+189 RYHGPVSSEG

-210 VSISFQ
+210 VSVSFQ

-227 NDTYRLGGATF
+227 NDTYRLGSATF

-247 RVGTIQMDENGR
+247 RVGTIQTDENGR

-283 RSDRIAFPTQNSGE
+283 RSDRIAFTTQNSGE
-297 HVTVNEQPG
+297 HVTINEQPG
-306 TITLRIAKI
+306 TITLRIAKT

-320 AGAQVGASLAGAEFT
+320 GGAQVGASLAGAEFT

-354 QAILDDVP
+354 RAILNDVP

-377 LISNDCW
+377 LISDDCW

-414 EISKFKDHGDNDES
+414 EISKFKDHGNNDES

-477 ASAHGA
+477 AGAHGA

-495 VVETVPEGFKQ
+495 VAETVPEGFKQ

-512 TAEQTADGAEL
+512 EANQISDGTEL

-545 GGTVPLA
+545 GASVPLA
-552 GFTFQLLDSHH
+552 GFTFQLLDSNHK
-563 EPVSQTC
+563 PVSQTC
-570 WYPTHNVMNTFT
+570 WYPAHNVMNIFT
-582 TDTAGAVT
+582 TDATGTVT
-590 LPESLNPGTYYV
+590 LPESLVPGTYYV
-602 HEASAKEPYLRGE
+602 RETSAKEPYLVGE
-615 DLEITIPADRNLTPV
+615 EIEVNIPADINLTPV
-630 AVASFYDDAATGSIE
+630 AIASYYDRAATGNIR
-645 IIKTD
+645 IVKTN
-650 AVDGR
+650 AVDGSS
-655 TLAGATFDIR
+655 LAGAIFEIR
-665 AGGDIVRADDSIV
+665 AAGDIVRPDGGIAAV
-678 ALDGETVATVTTDER
+678 GGETVATVTTDET
-693 GHARVDHLSLGCGTA
+693 GEACADNLPLGSGTA
-708 IYEVVET
+708 RYEVVET
-715 QAPEGY
+715 QAPTGF
-721 LLNPTPHT
+721 LLDRTSHIVDLT
-729 VKLSYADQQ
+729 YADQK
-738 TPVIEAHLDVSNDY
+738 TPVVEARLNVSDDY
-752 TKIDVSKVD
+752 TKVDISKVD
-761 ACGGQ
+761 ASGEQ
-766 EVTGAELVLCD
+766 EVEGARLTLYGPD
-777 FNGNEIDSWTSSGKP
+777 KTEIDSWTSSDKP
-792 HHIEHLSPGTYTLR
+792 HRVEHLTPGTYSLR
-806 ETMSPRTYDL
+806 EMMSPRTYDL
-816 AEEITFEVK
+816 AEEITFEIK
-825 ATGEVQTVAMKDTP
+825 DTGEVQSVAMKDAP
-839 IEIRGRIDKRQEIA
+839 IEIKGQVDKRQELV
-853 QPVVSKLVANGDGK
+853 QPIGKGLLANGDGK
-867 NRAKARANTQGAF
+867 NRAAAQTNADGLF

-886 KNESST
+886 QNDSAT
-892 WVDELTITDDLECDK
+892 WVDEFTITDDLECAED
-907 DGAAKLVAVETP
+907 DTARFVSVETP
-919 IAVGDLNG
+919 VAIGDLNG

-932 YRTSPAGTDDTGK
+932 YRTSPAGTSDSGK
-945 QVNATLDD
+945 EANATLDD

-967 LLGDDM
+967 LLGNDV

-999 EIDLTGDAV
+999 EIDLTDDV
-1008 ITGIRFEYGAVAA
+1008 IITGIRFEYGAVAA
-1021 DFTTRSEADSWTRDD
+1021 DFTTRSEAGSWTRDD

-1043 LDDAKAVLSSDA
+1043 LDDAKAALNSDA

-1068 TPQAALANSAR
+1068 TPQTALVNSAR

-1093 HDEDRVIQRCA
+1093 HDEDRVIQRCVR
-1104 LPQNLPATGSVTAAA
+1104 PQNLPATGSVAVAAY
-1119 CITALLTTGTAALWF
+1119 ITALLTSGTAAIWF
-1134 ARLKSVTKKRQH
+1134 ARLKSAIKKR
-1146 DKKAGEPVSRLA
+1146 
-1158 RLGHKR
+1158 

>member
-1 MSNAPTHSVRSAIAT
+1 MSNAPTHSVHSAIAT

-34 ALAVDGSDSLNFRT
+34 ALAVDGSDALNFRA

-132 WMLNGTTHPD
+132 WMLNGTTRPD

-165 VAAARW
+165 VASARW
-171 LYDSAKSG
+171 LYESAKSG

-189 RYYGPVSGEG
+189 RYHGPVSGEG

-210 VSISFQ
+210 VSVSFQ

-283 RSDRIAFPTQNSGE
+283 RSDRIAFTTQNSGE

-341 PGWTRTLTTDENG
+341 PGWTCTLTTNENG
-354 QAILDDVP
+354 QAILNDVP

-404 IPNIPIAFDL
+404 IPNIPITFDL

-428 GLEQPAGGVVFEVV
+428 GLEQPAEGVVFEVV

-477 ASAHGA
+477 AGTHGS

-495 VVETVPEGFKQ
+495 VAETVPEGFKQ

-570 WYPTHNVMNTFT
+570 WYPAHNVMNTFT
-582 TDTAGAVT
+582 TDATGAIT
-590 LPESLNPGTYYV
+590 LPESLYPGTYYV
-602 HEASAKEPYLRGE
+602 HEATAKEPYLRGE

-655 TLAGATFDIR
+655 ALAGATFDIR
-665 AGGDIVRADDSIV
+665 AGGDIVRTDGSIV

-693 GHARVDHLSLGCGTA
+693 GQARVDHLSLGCGTA
-708 IYEVVET
+708 TYEVVET

-738 TPVIEAHLDVSNDY
+738 TPVIEVRLDVSNDY

-766 EVTGAELVLCD
+766 EMTGAKLVLCD
-777 FNGNEIDSWTSSGKP
+777 SNGNEIDSWTSSGKP

-825 ATGEVQTVAMKDTP
+825 ATGEVQTIAMKDTP
-839 IEIRGRIDKRQEIA
+839 IEIRGSVDKRQEIA

-892 WVDELTITDDLECDK
+892 WVDELTITDDLECAK

-932 YRTSPAGTDDTGK
+932 YRTPPAGTSDTGR

-953 GHRNPWLETEEVTK
+953 GHHNPWLETEEVAK
-967 LLGDDM
+967 LLGDDV

-999 EIDLTGDAV
+999 EIDLTDDAV

-1043 LDDAKAVLSSDA
+1043 LDDAKATLNSDA

-1068 TPQAALANSAR
+1068 TPQTALANSAR

-1104 LPQNLPATGSVTAAA
+1104 LPQNLPATGSATVAA
-1119 CITALLTTGTAALWF
+1119 CITALLTSGTAAIWF
-1134 ARLKSVTKKRQH
+1134 ARLRSASKKR
-1146 DKKAGEPVSRLA
+1146 
-1158 RLGHKR
+1158 

>member
-1 MSNAPTHSVRSAIAT
+1 MSNAPTHSVHSAIAT

-29 LAPGA
+29 LTPGA
-34 ALAVDGSDSLNFRT
+34 ALAVDGSDALNFRT

-79 SKPGGPWRTYNQG
+79 SKPGGPWRTYDQG
-92 WTWLDDEFAAIVCH
+92 WTWLADEFAAIVCH
-106 GYPSN
+106 GYPSS

-132 WMLNGTTHPD
+132 WMLNGTTRPD

-151 GVARSGRFYENAEA
+151 GVVRSGRFYENAEA

-189 RYYGPVSGEG
+189 RYHGPVSSEG

-210 VSISFQ
+210 ISVSFQ

-247 RVGTIQMDENGR
+247 RVGTIQTDENGR

-283 RSDRIAFPTQNSGE
+283 RGDRIAFTTQNSGE
-297 HVTVNEQPG
+297 HVTINEQPG

-320 AGAQVGASLAGAEFT
+320 AGAQVGASLASAEFT

-354 QAILDDVP
+354 RAILNDVP

-414 EISKFKDHGDNDES
+414 EISKFKDRGNNDES
-428 GLEQPAGGVVFEVV
+428 GLEQPAEGVVFEVV

-477 ASAHGA
+477 AGAHGA

-495 VVETVPEGFKQ
+495 VAETVPEGFKQ

-512 TAEQTADGAEL
+512 EANQISDGAEL

-545 GGTVPLA
+545 GASVPLA
-552 GFTFQLLDSHH
+552 GFTFQLLDSNHK
-563 EPVSQTC
+563 PVSQTC
-570 WYPTHNVMNTFT
+570 WYPAHNVMNTFT
-582 TDTAGAVT
+582 TDATGTVT
-590 LPESLNPGTYYV
+590 LPESLVPGTYYV
-602 HEASAKEPYLRGE
+602 RETSAKEPYLVGE
-615 DLEITIPADRNLTPV
+615 EIEVNIPADINLTPV
-630 AVASFYDDAATGSIE
+630 AIASYYDRAATGNIR
-645 IIKTD
+645 IVKTN
-650 AVDGR
+650 AVDGSS
-655 TLAGATFDIR
+655 LAGAIFEIR
-665 AGGDIVRADDSIV
+665 ASGDIVRPDGGIA
-678 ALDGETVATVTTDER
+678 AADGETVATVTTDET
-693 GHARVDHLSLGCGTA
+693 GEACADNLPLGSGTA
-708 IYEVVET
+708 RYEVVET
-715 QAPEGY
+715 QAPTGF
-721 LLNPTPHT
+721 LLDRTSHIVDLT
-729 VKLSYADQQ
+729 YADQK
-738 TPVIEAHLDVSNDY
+738 TPVVEARLNVSDDY
-752 TKIDVSKVD
+752 TKVDISKVD
-761 ACGGQ
+761 ASGEQ
-766 EVTGAELVLCD
+766 EVEGARLTLYGPD
-777 FNGNEIDSWTSSGKP
+777 KTEIDSWTSSDKP
-792 HHIEHLSPGTYTLR
+792 HRVEHLAPGTYSLR
-806 ETMSPRTYDL
+806 EMMSPRTYDL
-816 AEEITFEVK
+816 AEEITFEIK
-825 ATGEVQTVAMKDTP
+825 DTGEVQSVAMKDTP
-839 IEIRGRIDKRQEIA
+839 IEIKGQVDKRQELV
-853 QPVVSKLVANGDGK
+853 QPIGKGLLANGDGK
-867 NRAKARANTQGAF
+867 NRAATQTNTDGLF

-886 KNESST
+886 RNDSAT
-892 WVDELTITDDLECDK
+892 WVDEFTITDDLECAED
-907 DGAAKLVAVETP
+907 DTARFVSVETP
-919 IAVGDLNG
+919 VAIGDLNG

-932 YRTSPAGTDDTGK
+932 YRTSPAGTSDSGK
-945 QVNATLDD
+945 EANATLDD

-967 LLGDDM
+967 LLGDDV

-978 DGWHLWKADIPTDK
+978 DGWHLWKADIPTDR

-999 EIDLTGDAV
+999 EIDLTDDVV

-1021 DFTTRSEADSWTRDD
+1021 DFTTRSEAGSWTRDD

-1043 LDDAKAVLSSDA
+1043 LDDAKAALNSDA

-1068 TPQAALANSAR
+1068 TPQTALVNSAR

-1104 LPQNLPATGSVTAAA
+1104 RPQNLPATGSVAVAA
-1119 CITALLTTGTAALWF
+1119 CITALLTSGTAAIWF
-1134 ARLKSVTKKRQH
+1134 ARLRSAIKKR
-1146 DKKAGEPVSRLA
+1146 
-1158 RLGHKR
+1158 

>member
-1 MSNAPTHSVRSAIAT
+1 MSNAPTHSVHSAIAT

-29 LAPGA
+29 LAPGG
-34 ALAVDGSDSLNFRT
+34 ALAVDGSDALNFRT

-79 SKPGGPWRTYNQG
+79 SKPGGPWRTYDQG
-92 WTWLDDEFAAIVCH
+92 WTWLADEFAAIVCH
-106 GYPSN
+106 GYPSS

-132 WMLNGTTHPD
+132 WMLNGTTRPD

-151 GVARSGRFYENAEA
+151 GVVRSGRFYENAEA

-189 RYYGPVSGEG
+189 RYHGPVSGEG

-210 VSISFQ
+210 VSVSFQ

-227 NDTYRLGGATF
+227 NDNYRLGSATF

-247 RVGTIQMDENGR
+247 RVGTIQTDENGH

-283 RSDRIAFPTQNSGE
+283 RGDRIAFTTQNSGE
-297 HVTVNEQPG
+297 HVTINEQPG

-354 QAILDDVP
+354 RAILNDVP

-377 LISNDCW
+377 LISDDCW

-414 EISKFKDHGDNDES
+414 EISKFKDHGNNDES

-477 ASAHGA
+477 AGAHGA

-495 VVETVPEGFKQ
+495 VAETVPEGFKQ

-512 TAEQTADGAEL
+512 EANQISDGAEL

-545 GGTVPLA
+545 GASVPLA
-552 GFTFQLLDSHH
+552 GFTFQLLDSNHK
-563 EPVSQTC
+563 PVSQTC
-570 WYPTHNVMNTFT
+570 WYPAHNVMNTFT
-582 TDTAGAVT
+582 TDATGTVT
-590 LPESLNPGTYYV
+590 LPESLVPGTYYV
-602 HEASAKEPYLRGE
+602 RETSAKEPYLVGE
-615 DLEITIPADRNLTPV
+615 EIEVNIPADINLTPV
-630 AVASFYDDAATGSIE
+630 AIASYYDRAATGNIR
-645 IIKTD
+645 IVKTN
-650 AVDGR
+650 AVDGSS
-655 TLAGATFDIR
+655 LAGAIFEIR
-665 AGGDIVRADDSIV
+665 ASGDIVRPDGGIAAV
-678 ALDGETVATVTTDER
+678 GGETVATVTTDET
-693 GHARVDHLSLGCGTA
+693 GEACADNLPLGSGTA
-708 IYEVVET
+708 RYEVVET
-715 QAPEGY
+715 QAPTGF
-721 LLNPTPHT
+721 LLDRTSHIVDLT
-729 VKLSYADQQ
+729 YADQK
-738 TPVIEAHLDVSNDY
+738 TPVVEARLNVSDDY
-752 TKIDVSKVD
+752 TKVDISKVD
-761 ACGGQ
+761 ASGEQ
-766 EVTGAELVLCD
+766 EVEGARLTLYGPD
-777 FNGNEIDSWTSSGKP
+777 KTEIDSWTSSDKP
-792 HHIEHLSPGTYTLR
+792 HRVEHLTPGTYSLR
-806 ETMSPRTYDL
+806 EMMSPRTYDL
-816 AEEITFEVK
+816 AEEITFEIK
-825 ATGEVQTVAMKDTP
+825 DTGEVQSVAMKDAP
-839 IEIRGRIDKRQEIA
+839 IEIKGQVDKRQELV
-853 QPVVSKLVANGDGK
+853 QPIGKGLLANGDGK
-867 NRAKARANTQGAF
+867 NRAATQTNTDGLF

-886 KNESST
+886 RNDSAT
-892 WVDELTITDDLECDK
+892 WVDEFTITDDLECAED
-907 DGAAKLVAVETP
+907 DTARFVSVETP
-919 IAVGDLNG
+919 VATGDLNG

-932 YRTSPAGTDDTGK
+932 YRTSPAGTSDSGK
-945 QVNATLDD
+945 EANATLDD
-953 GHRNPWLETEEVTK
+953 RHRNPWLETEEVTK
-967 LLGDDM
+967 LLGDDV

-978 DGWHLWKADIPTDK
+978 DGWHLWKADIPTDR

-999 EIDLTGDAV
+999 EIDLTDDVV

-1021 DFTTRSEADSWTRDD
+1021 DFTTRSEAGSWTRDD

-1043 LDDAKAVLSSDA
+1043 LDDAKAALNSDA

-1068 TPQAALANSAR
+1068 TPQTALVNSAR

-1104 LPQNLPATGSVTAAA
+1104 RPQNLPATGSVAVAA
-1119 CITALLTTGTAALWF
+1119 CITALLTSGTAAIWF
-1134 ARLKSVTKKRQH
+1134 ARLRSAIKKR
-1146 DKKAGEPVSRLA
+1146 
-1158 RLGHKR
+1158 

>member
-1 MSNAPTHSVRSAIAT
+1 MSNAPTHSVHSAIAT

-29 LAPGA
+29 LTPGA
-34 ALAVDGSDSLNFRT
+34 ALAVDGSDALNFRT

-79 SKPGGPWRTYNQG
+79 SKPGGPWRTYDQG
-92 WTWLDDEFAAIVCH
+92 WTWLADEFAAIVCH
-106 GYPSN
+106 GYPSS

-132 WMLNGTTHPD
+132 WMLNGTTRPD

-151 GVARSGRFYENAEA
+151 GVVRSGRFYENAEA

-189 RYYGPVSGEG
+189 RYHGPVSSEG

-210 VSISFQ
+210 VSVSFQ

-227 NDTYRLGGATF
+227 NDTYRLGSATF

-247 RVGTIQMDENGR
+247 RVGTIQTDENGR

-283 RSDRIAFPTQNSGE
+283 RGDRIAFTTQNSGE
-297 HVTVNEQPG
+297 HVTINEQPG
-306 TITLRIAKI
+306 TITLRIAKT

-320 AGAQVGASLAGAEFT
+320 GGAQVGASLAGAEFT

-354 QAILDDVP
+354 RAILNDVP

-414 EISKFKDHGDNDES
+414 EISKFKDHGNNDES

-477 ASAHGA
+477 AGAHGA

-495 VVETVPEGFKQ
+495 VAETVPEGFKQ

-512 TAEQTADGAEL
+512 EANQISDGAEL

-545 GGTVPLA
+545 GASVPLA
-552 GFTFQLLDSHH
+552 GFTFQLLDSNHK
-563 EPVSQTC
+563 PVSQTC
-570 WYPTHNVMNTFT
+570 WYPAHNVMNTFT
-582 TDTAGAVT
+582 TDATGTVT
-590 LPESLNPGTYYV
+590 LPESLVPGTYYV
-602 HEASAKEPYLRGE
+602 RETSAKEPYLVGE
-615 DLEITIPADRNLTPV
+615 EIEVNIPADINLTPV
-630 AVASFYDDAATGSIE
+630 AIASYYDRAATGNIR
-645 IIKTD
+645 IVKTN
-650 AVDGR
+650 AVDGSS
-655 TLAGATFDIR
+655 LAGAIFEIR
-665 AGGDIVRADDSIV
+665 ASGDIVRPDGGIA
-678 ALDGETVATVTTDER
+678 AADGETVATVTTDET
-693 GHARVDHLSLGCGTA
+693 GEACADNLPLGSGTA
-708 IYEVVET
+708 RYEVVET
-715 QAPEGY
+715 QAPTGF
-721 LLNPTPHT
+721 LLDRTSHIVDLT
-729 VKLSYADQQ
+729 YADQK
-738 TPVIEAHLDVSNDY
+738 TPVVEARLNVSDDY
-752 TKIDVSKVD
+752 TKADISKVD
-761 ACGGQ
+761 ASGEQ
-766 EVTGAELVLCD
+766 EVEGARLTLYGPD
-777 FNGNEIDSWTSSGKP
+777 KTEIDSWTSSDKP
-792 HHIEHLSPGTYTLR
+792 HRVEHLAPGTYSLR
-806 ETMSPRTYDL
+806 EMMSPRTYDL
-816 AEEITFEVK
+816 AEEITFEIK
-825 ATGEVQTVAMKDTP
+825 DTGEVQSVAMKDTP
-839 IEIRGRIDKRQEIA
+839 IEIKGQVDKRQELV
-853 QPVVSKLVANGDGK
+853 QPIGKGLLANGDGK
-867 NRAKARANTQGAF
+867 NRAATQTNTDGLF

-886 KNESST
+886 RNDSAT
-892 WVDELTITDDLECDK
+892 WVDEFTITDDLECAED
-907 DGAAKLVAVETP
+907 DTARFVSVETP
-919 IAVGDLNG
+919 IAIGDLNG

-932 YRTSPAGTDDTGK
+932 YRTSPAGASDSGK
-945 QVNATLDD
+945 EANATLDD

-967 LLGDDM
+967 LLGDDV

-999 EIDLTGDAV
+999 EIDLTDDVV

-1021 DFTTRSEADSWTRDD
+1021 DFTTRSEAGSWTRDD

-1043 LDDAKAVLSSDA
+1043 LDDAKAALNSDA

-1068 TPQAALANSAR
+1068 TPQTALVNSAR

-1104 LPQNLPATGSVTAAA
+1104 RPQNLPATGSVAVAA
-1119 CITALLTTGTAALWF
+1119 CITALLTSGTAAIWF
-1134 ARLKSVTKKRQH
+1134 ARLRSAIKKR
-1146 DKKAGEPVSRLA
+1146 
-1158 RLGHKR
+1158 

>member
-1 MSNAPTHSVRSAIAT
+1 MSNAPTHSVHSAIAT

-29 LAPGA
+29 LTPGV
-34 ALAVDGSDSLNFRT
+34 ALAVDGSDALNFRT

-79 SKPGGPWRTYNQG
+79 SKPGGPWRTYDQG
-92 WTWLDDEFAAIVCH
+92 WTWLADEFAAIVCH
-106 GYPSN
+106 GYPSS

-132 WMLNGTTHPD
+132 WMLNGTTRPD

-151 GVARSGRFYENAEA
+151 GVVRSGRFYENAEA

-189 RYYGPVSGEG
+189 RYHGPVSSEG

-210 VSISFQ
+210 VSVSFQ

-247 RVGTIQMDENGR
+247 RVGTIQMDENGH

-283 RSDRIAFPTQNSGE
+283 RSDRIAFTTQNSGE
-297 HVTVNEQPG
+297 HVTINEQPG
-306 TITLRIAKI
+306 TITLRIAKT

-320 AGAQVGASLAGAEFT
+320 GGAQVGASLAGAEFT

-354 QAILDDVP
+354 RAILNDVP

-414 EISKFKDHGDNDES
+414 EISKFKDRGNNDES
-428 GLEQPAGGVVFEVV
+428 GLEQPAEGVVFEVV

-448 VVGTLT
+448 VVSTLT

-477 ASAHGA
+477 AGAHGA

-495 VVETVPEGFKQ
+495 VAETVPEGFKQ

-512 TAEQTADGAEL
+512 EANQISDGAEL

-545 GGTVPLA
+545 GASVPLA
-552 GFTFQLLDSHH
+552 GFTFQLLDSNHK
-563 EPVSQTC
+563 PVSQTC
-570 WYPTHNVMNTFT
+570 WYPAHNVMNTFT
-582 TDTAGAVT
+582 TDATGTVT
-590 LPESLNPGTYYV
+590 LPESLVPGTYYV
-602 HEASAKEPYLRGE
+602 RETSAKEPYLVGE
-615 DLEITIPADRNLTPV
+615 EIEVNIPADINLTPV
-630 AVASFYDDAATGSIE
+630 AIASYYDRAATGNIR
-645 IIKTD
+645 IVKTN
-650 AVDGR
+650 AVDGSS
-655 TLAGATFDIR
+655 LAGAIFEIR
-665 AGGDIVRADDSIV
+665 ASGDIVRPDGGIA
-678 ALDGETVATVTTDER
+678 AADGETVATVTTDET
-693 GHARVDHLSLGCGTA
+693 GEACADNLPLGSGTA
-708 IYEVVET
+708 RYEVVET
-715 QAPEGY
+715 QAPTGF
-721 LLNPTPHT
+721 LLDRTSHIVDLT
-729 VKLSYADQQ
+729 YADQK
-738 TPVIEAHLDVSNDY
+738 TPVVEARLNVSDDY
-752 TKIDVSKVD
+752 TKVDISKVD
-761 ACGGQ
+761 ASGEQ
-766 EVTGAELVLCD
+766 EVEGARFTLYSPD
-777 FNGNEIDSWTSSGKP
+777 KTEIDSWTSSDKP
-792 HHIEHLSPGTYTLR
+792 HRVEHLAPGTYSLR
-806 ETMSPRTYDL
+806 EMMSPRTYDL
-816 AEEITFEVK
+816 AEEITFEIK
-825 ATGEVQTVAMKDTP
+825 DTGEVQSVAMKDAP
-839 IEIRGRIDKRQEIA
+839 IEIKGQVDKRQELV
-853 QPVVSKLVANGDGK
+853 QPIGKGLLANGDGK
-867 NRAKARANTQGAF
+867 NRAATQTNTDGLF

-886 KNESST
+886 RNDSAT
-892 WVDELTITDDLECDK
+892 WVDEFTITDDLECAED
-907 DGAAKLVAVETP
+907 DTARFISVETP
-919 IAVGDLNG
+919 VATGDLNG

-932 YRTSPAGTDDTGK
+932 YRTSPAGTSDSGK
-945 QVNATLDD
+945 EANATLDD

-967 LLGDDM
+967 LLGDDV

-999 EIDLTGDAV
+999 EIDLTDDVV

-1021 DFTTRSEADSWTRDD
+1021 DFTTRSEAGSWTRDD

-1043 LDDAKAVLSSDA
+1043 LDDAKAALNSDA

-1068 TPQAALANSAR
+1068 TPQTALVNSAR

-1093 HDEDRVIQRCA
+1093 HDEDRVIQRCVR
-1104 LPQNLPATGSVTAAA
+1104 PQNLPATGSVAVAA
-1119 CITALLTTGTAALWF
+1119 CITALLTSGTAAIWF
-1134 ARLKSVTKKRQH
+1134 ARLRSAIKKH
-1146 DKKAGEPVSRLA
+1146 
-1158 RLGHKR
+1158 

>member
-1 MSNAPTHSVRSAIAT
+1 MSNAPTHSVHSAIAT
-16 GPLLLLLFFLIGC
+16 GPLLLLLFLLFGC

-34 ALAVDGSDSLNFRT
+34 AFAVDGYDQLGFRT
-48 ISDGCGPFG
+48 ISDDCGPFF
-57 VGKYEAQDT
+57 VGKYEAQDA
-66 SISYCMNQ
+66 SIAYCMNQ
-74 DCPGP
+74 ERPGP
-79 SKPGGPWRTYNQG
+79 TKPGGPWLNFDQG
-92 WTWLDDEFAAIVCH
+92 WVWLDDEFAAIVCH
-106 GYPSN
+106 GYPTA
-111 TSFGGHNLS
+111 TSFGGYHLS
-120 PDLARAATQIAV
+120 PDRARAATQLAV
-132 WMLNGTTHPD
+132 WMLNGTTHVD
-142 GTYSYTNSK
+142 GTYSYTTAQGK
-151 GVARSGRFYENAEA
+151 TKSGHFTTDNEV

-171 LYDSAKSG
+171 LHDSAKSG

-189 RYYGPVSGEG
+189 RYLGAVSGG
-199 RHQDMLYVLPA
+199 SKRQDMLYVLPA
-210 VSISFQ
+210 VSVSFK
-216 KQSSQADITAG
+216 KQSANAAITSG
-227 NDTYRLGGATF
+227 NNTYQFDGATF
-238 DIFESAGDA
+238 DIFESASGA
-247 RVGTIQMDENGR
+247 HVGTIQMDSNGR

-271 LVETKAPAGYIP
+271 LVETKAPAGYVP
-283 RSDRIAFPTQNSGE
+283 RRDRIAFTTGNDGGQ
-297 HVTVNEQPG
+297 VAIDEQPG
-306 TITLRIAKI
+306 TITLRIAKL
-315 DAATD
+315 DAATN
-320 AGAQVGASLAGAEFT
+320 AGPQVGASLAGAKFT

-341 PGWTRTLTTDENG
+341 PGWAQILTTDESG
-354 QAILDDVP
+354 RATLADVP

-377 LISNDCW
+377 LPSNDSW
-384 SYTVGAEQLG
+384 TYTVGADQLG
-394 DTGIVELESR
+394 DSGVVEIESR
-404 IPNIPIAFDL
+404 VSDIPIAFNL
-414 EISKFKDHGDNDES
+414 EISKFKDYGNSDQS

-454 TNVYGFAS
+454 TNIYGFAS
-462 TKDQPEAWFGAGKRP
+462 TKDQPEAWFGTGKRP
-477 ASAHGA
+477 AGAHGA

-495 VVETVPEGFKQ
+495 VAETVPEGFKQ

-512 TAEQTADGAEL
+512 TAEQSADGAEL
-523 QYIVD
+523 QYIID

-590 LPESLNPGTYYV
+590 LPESLHPGTYYV

-615 DLEITIPADRNLTPV
+615 DLEITIPSDRNLTPV

-665 AGGDIVRADDSIV
+665 ADGDIVRTDGSIV

-708 IYEVVET
+708 TYEVVET

-738 TPVIEAHLDVSNDY
+738 TPVIEVRLDVSNDY

-777 FNGNEIDSWTSSGKP
+777 SNGNEIDSWTSSGKP
-792 HHIEHLSPGTYTLR
+792 HRIEHLSPGTYTLR

-825 ATGEVQTVAMKDTP
+825 ATGEVQTVAMKDAP
-839 IEIRGRIDKRQEIA
+839 IEIRGSVDKRQEIT
-853 QPVVSKLVANGDGK
+853 QPVISKLVANGDGK

-892 WVDELTITDDLECDK
+892 WVDELTITDDLECAK

-932 YRTSPAGTDDTGK
+932 YRTSPAGTSDTGK

-967 LLGDDM
+967 LLGDDV

-999 EIDLTGDAV
+999 EIDLTDDSV

-1021 DFTTRSEADSWTRDD
+1021 DFTTRSEAGSWTRDD

-1043 LDDAKAVLSSDA
+1043 LDDAKAALNSDA
-1055 RGAVVHMQATSSY
+1055 RGVVVHMQATSSY
-1068 TPQAALANSAR
+1068 TPQTALANSAR

-1104 LPQNLPATGSVTAAA
+1104 LPQNLPATGSVPVAA
-1119 CITALLTTGTAALWF
+1119 CITALLTSGAAAIWF
-1134 ARLKSVTKKRQH
+1134 ARGL
-1146 DKKAGEPVSRLA
+1146 
-1158 RLGHKR
+1158 

>member
-1 MSNAPTHSVRSAIAT
+1 MSNAPTHSVHSAIAT

-34 ALAVDGSDSLNFRT
+34 ALAVDGSDALNFRT

-106 GYPSN
+106 GYPSS
-111 TSFGGHNLS
+111 TSFGGQNLS

-132 WMLNGTTHPD
+132 WMLKGTTHPD

-189 RYYGPVSGEG
+189 RYHGPVSGEG

-210 VSISFQ
+210 VSVSFQ

-283 RSDRIAFPTQNSGE
+283 RSDRITFTTQNSGE
-297 HVTVNEQPG
+297 HVTINEQPG

-354 QAILDDVP
+354 RAILNDVP

-377 LISNDCW
+377 LISNDSW

-414 EISKFKDHGDNDES
+414 EISKFKDHGDNNES

-477 ASAHGA
+477 AGAHGA

-495 VVETVPEGFKQ
+495 VAETVPEGFKQ
-506 AGEWTI
+506 AEEWTI

-570 WYPTHNVMNTFT
+570 WYPAHNVMNTFT
-582 TDTAGAVT
+582 TDTSGAVT

-655 TLAGATFDIR
+655 ALAGATFDIR
-665 AGGDIVRADDSIV
+665 ADGDIVRADGSIV
-678 ALDGETVATVTTDER
+678 ALDGETVACVATDER
-693 GHARVDHLSLGCGTA
+693 GHARVDLLSLGCGTA
-708 IYEVVET
+708 TYEVVET

-777 FNGNEIDSWTSSGKP
+777 SNGNEIDSWTSSGKP

-839 IEIRGRIDKRQEIA
+839 IEIRGSVDKRQEIA
-853 QPVVSKLVANGDGK
+853 RPVVSKLVA
-867 NRAKARANTQGAF
+867 
-880 SYTIDA
+880 I
-886 KNESST
+886 
-892 WVDELTITDDLECDK
+892 
-907 DGAAKLVAVETP
+907 ETP

-932 YRTSPAGTDDTGK
+932 YRTSPAGTSDTGR

-953 GHRNPWLETEEVTK
+953 RHHNPWLETEEVAK
-967 LLGDDM
+967 LLGDDV

-992 SVTLDTK
+992 SVALDTK
-999 EIDLTGDAV
+999 ELDLTDDAV

-1043 LDDAKAVLSSDA
+1043 LDDAKAALNSDA

-1068 TPQAALANSAR
+1068 TPQTALANSAR

-1104 LPQNLPATGSVTAAA
+1104 LPQNLPATGSVPVAA
-1119 CITALLTTGTAALWF
+1119 CITALLTSGAAAIWF
-1134 ARLKSVTKKRQH
+1134 ARLRSATKR
-1146 DKKAGEPVSRLA
+1146 R
-1158 RLGHKR
+1158 